1 MNTAIRRV
9 FLISLCA
16 AICIFSANAQ
26 SPTQITVQAASPAST
41 PNAPAT
47 VPLPP
52 QAPGS
57 VQAVIKILEQMKTTN
72 EDILQKQEATL
83 QQLDDLQK
91 AADQL
96 RIFTHR
102 SSG

>member
-9 FLISLCA
+9 LLMSLCA
-16 AICIFSANAQ
+16 AICIFAANAQ

-41 PNAPAT
+41 PNASAV
-47 VPLPP
+47 VPSLP
-52 QAPGS
+52 QASPS
-57 VQAVIKILEQMKTTN
+57 VHAAIKLLEQMKTTN
-72 EDILQKQEATL
+72 QDILQKQEATL

-91 AADQL
+91 AADQI